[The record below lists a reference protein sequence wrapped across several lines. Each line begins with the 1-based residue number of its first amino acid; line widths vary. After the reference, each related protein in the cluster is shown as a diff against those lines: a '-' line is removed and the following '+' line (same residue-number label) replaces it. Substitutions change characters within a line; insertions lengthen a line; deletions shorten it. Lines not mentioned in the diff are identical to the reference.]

1 MSNLLHVAR
10 ISFDHCESVDHPLV
24 YFACVGI
31 REYPGNFQNETVI
44 SKLFFKRSAQVK

>member
-1 MSNLLHVAR
+1 MSNRLHVGL
-10 ISFDHCESVDHPLV
+10 ILITSKVFTVPV

-31 REYPGNFQNETVI
+31 TEYPGNFQNETVI